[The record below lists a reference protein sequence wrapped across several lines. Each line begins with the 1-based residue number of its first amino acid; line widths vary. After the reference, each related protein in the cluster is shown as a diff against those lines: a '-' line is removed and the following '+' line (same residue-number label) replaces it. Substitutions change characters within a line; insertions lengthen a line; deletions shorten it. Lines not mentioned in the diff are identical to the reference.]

1 MSDPYS
7 ERCWTSE
14 SRCEAQA
21 TVLGGTE
28 DPLKH
33 PKPTT
38 NGIPSSTKGVFLVSQ
53 AFLIAITGETSEN
66 QAARHLKQHL
76 KEHASKDLANSQRTK
91 PSGCVFRPHKD
102 LFYPIERLIK
112 VLPKLE
118 IPTKELSQI
127 RFFHLLFG
135 LDNDS
140 AKKEKS
146 FLSPTRSK
154 FTMDLTRPL
163 FSASG
168 NPLCRSSNISSH
180 FEPSNAILCH
190 SRWDVAF
197 RRYSNTLLKPL
208 APLLT

>member
-1 MSDPYS
+1 MCLPGG
-7 ERCWTSE
+7 
-14 SRCEAQA
+14 QI
-21 TVLGGTE
+21 VLFLAC
-28 DPLKH
+28 PLRI
-33 PKPTT
+33 
-38 NGIPSSTKGVFLVSQ
+38 GR
-53 AFLIAITGETSEN
+53 
-66 QAARHLKQHL
+66 ARPRL
-76 KEHASKDLANSQRTK
+76 QRQIFHRHWIGK
-91 PSGCVFRPHKD
+91 PHKD